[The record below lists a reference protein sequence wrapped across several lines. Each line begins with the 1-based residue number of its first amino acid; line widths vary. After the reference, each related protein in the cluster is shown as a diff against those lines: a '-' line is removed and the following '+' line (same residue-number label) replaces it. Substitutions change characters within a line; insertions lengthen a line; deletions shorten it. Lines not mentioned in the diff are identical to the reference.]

1 MSLDP
6 GRLSFNQ
13 ITADH
18 LDLPHAVEA
27 CAEAGIGWFA
37 PWRHKLV
44 PGAAQLI
51 RDAGL
56 RVSSLCRGGFFPAL
70 DDAGRRRSDADNRL
84 AVDEA
89 AELGAE
95 VLVLVCGPARDGD
108 LEAARTQVLH
118 GIEALT
124 PHAVERGVRLG
135 IEPLHPMMIAERS
148 VVVTLAQALQ
158 LAERF
163 DPAHVGVVID
173 AYHVW
178 WDPQLEHQIERAEG
192 RIAGYH
198 VSDWLSPTTDVLA
211 GRGMMGDGVIDLPR
225 IRGLVEAAGYD
236 GPIEVEVIN
245 PVARRAPAAPSCWPL
260 SASAS
265 RRAASHPRLAA
276 TRRRAVVERGTT
288 RWGRTVWAGGSSSAT
303 MRWAAAAP
311 NWYMG
316 TLTVVMSLK
325 RAVRVSVIPATEM
338 REAPRCAPDGA
349 RRGRPRR
356 SRRSPR

>member
-1 MSLDP
+1 VSLDT

-18 LDLPHAVEA
+18 LDLPQAVEA

-56 RVSSLCRGGFFPAL
+56 RVSSLCRGGFFPAV
-70 DDAGRRRSDADNRL
+70 DDAGRRRSHADNRL

-95 VLVLVCGPARDGD
+95 VLVLVCGPAPDGD

-124 PHAVERGVRLG
+124 PHAVDCGVRLG

-148 VVVTLAQALQ
+148 VVVTLAQAID

-163 DPAHVGVVID
+163 DPTHVGVVVD

-178 WDPQLEHQIERAEG
+178 WDPDLERQVARASG
-192 RIAGYH
+192 RILGYH
-198 VSDWLSPTTDVLA
+198 VSDWLSPTPDPLA
-211 GRGMMGDGVIDLPR
+211 GRGMMGDGVIDLR
-225 IRGLVEAAGYD
+225 GLRGLVEEAGYD

-245 PVARRAPAAPSCWPL
+245 PA
-260 SASAS
+260 
-265 RRAASHPRLAA
+265 LAA
-276 TRRRAVVERGTT
+276 LPGDVLMALVCD
-288 RWGRTVWAGGSSSAT
+288 
-303 MRWAAAAP
+303 
-311 NWYMG
+311 
-316 TLTVVMSLK
+316 
-325 RAVRVSVIPATEM
+325 
-338 REAPRCAPDGA
+338 RCL
-349 RRGRPRR
+349 
-356 SRRSPR
+356 SCV